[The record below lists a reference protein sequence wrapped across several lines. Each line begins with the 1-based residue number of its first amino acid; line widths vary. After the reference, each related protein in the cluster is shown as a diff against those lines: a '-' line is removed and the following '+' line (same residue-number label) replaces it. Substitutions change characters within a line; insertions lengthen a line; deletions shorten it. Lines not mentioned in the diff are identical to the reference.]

1 MVVLG
6 HVFIGVFAIW
16 VLATLV
22 RHLDQGYLPARVNYW
37 LDSSLV
43 GFIVPRW
50 NFFAPNPGIW
60 DFHLLY
66 RDRAA
71 SGITGHWHEMPIRSP
86 RSFRTVLWNPSRFAN
101 KALIDIGSSVGI
113 ALDITGNAEG
123 LDRRPQLLTISMPY
137 LALLTYVSAAPGRYG
152 AASTQFLV
160 LMSSIHD
167 TKVLLVSRYHQ
178 IA

>member
-6 HVFIGVFAIW
+6 HVFIGVFVIW
-16 VLATLV
+16 GLATLV

-37 LDSSLV
+37 LNSSLL
-43 GFIVPRW
+43 GFMIPRW
-50 NFFAPNPGIW
+50 NFFAPKPGIW

-86 RSFRTVLWNPSRFAN
+86 RSLRTVLWNPSRFAS
-101 KALIDIGSSVGI
+101 KALIDIS
-113 ALDITGNAEG
+113 LDITGNAAG
-123 LDRRPQLLTISMPY
+123 LDERPQLLTISMPY
-137 LALLTYVSAAPGRYG
+137 LALLTCVSTAPGRYS

-160 LMSSIHD
+160 LMSSIHG